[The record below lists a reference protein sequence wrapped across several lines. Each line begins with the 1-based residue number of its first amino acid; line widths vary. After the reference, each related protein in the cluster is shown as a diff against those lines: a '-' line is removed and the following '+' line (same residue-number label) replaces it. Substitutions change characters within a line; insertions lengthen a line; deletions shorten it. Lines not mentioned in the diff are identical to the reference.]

1 MKRRLLLGAVAL
13 LVTATACS
21 SGPTTGDRTS
31 DAAHAFQLHSAQ
43 VIDSGAGG
51 AALVLDYEVENLVGQ
66 VDSERSWPEQLV
78 LASGDDQYRPTEIES
93 LPGQLRET
101 TLAAGESRRGHLVFA
116 VPDEF
121 GDFTLT
127 VTLPVSGTEAV
138 YDFRPVD
145 RRIAANADRVLT
157 RLEQISRTKR
167 IPVIGGLLASLSSAP
182 VRYLGMVLVPEDDI
196 DGLLERIADL
206 SEIEMTSV
214 IEGYLESRGLGR
226 LE

>member
-1 MKRRLLLGAVAL
+1 MKRRLLLAAIGL

-51 AALVLDYEVENLVGQ
+51 AALVLDYEVENLAGQ
-66 VDSERSWPEQLV
+66 ADSARSWPEQMA
-78 LASGDDQYRPTEIES
+78 LASGNDRYRPTEIES
-93 LPGQLRET
+93 LPSQLRET

-127 VTLPVSGTEAV
+127 VALPVSGTEAV
-138 YDFRPVD
+138 YDFRPAD
-145 RRIAANADRVLT
+145 RRIAANADHVLT
-157 RLEQISRTKR
+157 RLEQIGRTKR
-167 IPVIGGLLASLSSAP
+167 IPVIGGQLASLSRAP
-182 VRYLGMVLVPEDDI
+182 VRHLGPVLVPEEEIDD
-196 DGLLERIADL
+196 LLELTADL
-206 SEIEMTSV
+206 PGIEARSV
-214 IEGYLESRGLGR
+214 IEGYLEGRGLGR

>member
-1 MKRRLLLGAVAL
+1 MKRRLLLAAIGL
-13 LVTATACS
+13 LVTVTACS

-31 DAAHAFQLHSAQ
+31 DATHAFQLHSAQ
-43 VIDSGAGG
+43 VIDSGASG
-51 AALVLDYEVENLVGQ
+51 AALVLDYEVENLAGRA
-66 VDSERSWPEQLV
+66 DSARSWPERMA
-78 LASGDDQYRPTEIES
+78 LASGDDQYQPTEIES
-93 LPGQLRET
+93 LPSQLRET
-101 TLAAGESRRGHLVFA
+101 TLAVGESRRGHLVFA

-157 RLEQISRTKR
+157 RLEQIGRTKR

-182 VRYLGMVLVPEDDI
+182 VRYLGAVLVPEEEI
-196 DGLLERIADL
+196 DGLLERTADL
-206 SEIEMTSV
+206 SEIETRSV
-214 IEGYLESRGLGR
+214 IEDYLEGRGLGR